1 MRVTS
6 RDGAVITLQNPS
18 MINDSIDGSTEFG
31 PVRLAARDLRLL
43 EVERFSF
50 LKSFGFVT
58 LDAAGVIAG
67 FIASFINVEPHFYG
81 F

>member
-6 RDGAVITLQNPS
+6 RGGAVITLQNPS

-50 LKSFGFVT
+50 LESFGFVT
-58 LDAAGVIAG
+58 LNAAGVIAG
-67 FIASFINVEPHFYG
+67 FIAPFINVQTHFYV